1 MDGERLRS
9 NYQSQLE
16 RLRAAERAAGREE
29 GSVTFLPVTK
39 SVRPATALALAAA
52 GATALAENRAPALEE
67 KAAAADGAETPIE
80 WHFIGSIQ
88 RNKARRILQRA
99 RVLHSIDSLRLL
111 EALERIAREEE
122 LTAEAYLEV
131 RVGREQQKHG
141 FLPEELGPALEAAAA
156 LSQRVRLRG
165 IMVMGPLERGR
176 TRAVFEE
183 AQELAR
189 ELPQRAPGLFLDD
202 RCRLSMG
209 MSGDLELAVACGT
222 DLVRVGS
229 ALFEG
234 VEEEAA

>member
-1 MDGERLRS
+1 MNGERLRN
-9 NYQSQLE
+9 NYRSQLE
-16 RLRAAERAAGREE
+16 RLRAAERAAGREV

-39 SVRPATALALAAA
+39 SVLPATALALAAA
-52 GATALAENRAPALEE
+52 GAPALAENRAPGLEQKVE
-67 KAAAADGAETPIE
+67 AAGPSATIE

-99 RVLHSIDSLRLL
+99 RVLHSVDSLRLL
-111 EALERIAREEE
+111 ETLERIACEED

-131 RVGREQQKHG
+131 RVGREAQKHG
-141 FLPEELGPALEAAAA
+141 ILPEELDPVLRAARER
-156 LSQRVRLRG
+156 SQRIRLRG
-165 IMVMGPLERGR
+165 IMVMGPLDRGR
-176 TRAVFEE
+176 TREVFEE
-183 AQELAR
+183 AQELAVQ
-189 ELPQRAPGLFLDD
+189 LPLRAPGLFLKD

>member
-1 MDGERLRS
+1 MDGERLRN
-9 NYQSQLE
+9 NYRSQLE
-16 RLRAAERAAGREE
+16 RLHEAERAAGREE

-39 SVRPATALALAAA
+39 SVSPATALALAAA
-52 GATALAENRAPALEE
+52 GAGALAENRAPALEE
-67 KAAAADGAETPIE
+67 KAAAAGPDSGIE

-88 RNKARRILQRA
+88 RNKARRILQHA
-99 RVLHSIDSLRLL
+99 RVLHSVDSLRLL
-111 EALERIAREEE
+111 ETLERIAGEED

-131 RVGREQQKHG
+131 RVGREEQKHG
-141 FLPEELGPALEAAAA
+141 FLPEELATALESA
-156 LSQRVRLRG
+156 LGLSRRIRLRG
-165 IMVMGPLERGR
+165 IMVMGPLDRSR
-176 TRAVFEE
+176 TREVFEE
-183 AQELAR
+183 ARDLAQQ
-189 ELPQRAPGLFLDD
+189 LPQRAPGLFLED